1 MLRHRHHWGYLLVLV
16 ATLWLGACASRSPAP
31 PEPASPCAD
40 TDSAAFVVCQFHGR
54 YITLKP
60 VGLPDATMLRLL
72 RPFLSDNLG
81 SQLQGAIAAQADYM
95 DDYPEQLP
103 PLASRPLFS
112 SAPRFP
118 DHFEILEERSFASD
132 HGQRWALVRV
142 GLRNDSSDTAWQD
155 EIVLRQTPLGY
166 RIEDFLFSRDNG
178 PPRRLTN
185 ILRQAFE

>member
-1 MLRHRHHWGYLLVLV
+1 MRRHWRYLFLL
-16 ATLWLGACASRSPAP
+16 AAALWLSACATHPPAP

-40 TDSAAFVVCQFHGR
+40 TGTASFVVCQFYGR

-60 VGLPDATMLRLL
+60 FGLPGNTTLRLL
-72 RPFLSDNLG
+72 RPFLSDSLG
-81 SQLQGAIAAQADYM
+81 NQLQEAIADQTDYM
-95 DDYPEQLP
+95 EDFPQQLP

-118 DHFEILEERSFASD
+118 DHFDILEERSFASD
-132 HGQRWALVRV
+132 SGHHWALVRV
-142 GLRNDSSDTAWQD
+142 SLRSDSAETVWQD

-166 RIEDFLFSRDNG
+166 RIEDFLFPRDKA